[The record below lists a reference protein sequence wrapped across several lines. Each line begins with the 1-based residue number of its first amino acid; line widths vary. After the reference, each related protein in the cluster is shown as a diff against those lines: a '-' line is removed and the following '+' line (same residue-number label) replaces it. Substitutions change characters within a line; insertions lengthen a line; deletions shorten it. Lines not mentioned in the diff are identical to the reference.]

1 MADKKRTYS
10 IAFKREVVE
19 FINFP
24 GNNIYK
30 ATKHFSERDSKEY
43 KHGLFSQWKKNAEA
57 IVESKPLAKRVPGGG
72 RKPVLGALEESIFD
86 EIVEMRIAKIKVT
99 RGFIADRA
107 RMLAINNNLSLKA
120 TSRWLNGFMSRYK
133 LSLRRITNLTTLTDE
148 QLVQRAVDYM
158 TYLRAKLDSINQS
171 EQDIAHG

>member
-43 KHGLFSQWKKNAEA
+43 KHGLFSQWNDRGQREVDVDA
-57 IVESKPLAKRVPGGG
+57 
-72 RKPVLGALEESIFD
+72 FD
-86 EIVEMRIAKIKVT
+86 
-99 RGFIADRA
+99 ADA
-107 RMLAINNNLSLKA
+107 TMDDIDIIDNSL
-120 TSRWLNGFMSRYK
+120 
-133 LSLRRITNLTTLTDE
+133 DD
-148 QLVQRAVDYM
+148 LV
-158 TYLRAKLDSINQS
+158 LDS
-171 EQDIAHG
+171 DD